1 MTDSVNQQWDENERI
16 EAVRFRPDFPSDEK
30 RALAAQ
36 LFKEGIG
43 YKTVAKTL
51 NLSIYTVRDWRDN
64 YERGKFTE
72 QLSPKLYRYDDDFKA
87 KVIAL
92 RKKGLSW
99 EELRKRTGI
108 SSATCRRWIKLA
120 ETN

>member
-1 MTDSVNQQWDENERI
+1 MIDSVNKHWDESERI

-30 RALAAQ
+30 RAHATQ
-36 LFKEGIG
+36 MFKNGMG
-43 YKTVAKTL
+43 YKIVAKTL
-51 NLSIYTVRDWRDN
+51 DLSIYTVRDWLES

-72 QLSPKLYRYDDDFKA
+72 QLSPKLYRYDDNFKS

-99 EELRKRTGI
+99 VELRKRTGI
-108 SSATCRRWIKLA
+108 SSATYRRWIKQA
-120 ETN
+120 ETK